1 MAKTKDSPAKTPVNS
16 QKKKSVESSHDIS
29 CNINCSCNCEDNLK
43 EIKAEFENTV
53 NELKREFNGKIDL
66 LKDLL
71 SSKDKVIAEL
81 GIKIGTLT
89 KASDEV
95 IQGLNFVTKETTD
108 LKDNIDQTV
117 SKINTQANEIAEVKD
132 KARDLEDRS
141 RRGNIVMFGV
151 PEAEG
156 DKNVTEKTEEL
167 LIDVLEKHSL
177 LNKTDLENTYS
188 LFERVHRLGPRKE
201 GKTRPIIAKCSFY
214 KDKERWLKSSSNLK
228 GTPYSLAEDYCKTTL
243 DIRRQ
248 LVARGKEAKDS
259 NDAVLSFRVNYKRL
273 VLRCLNKSTN
283 MTFFRGFNLSETNHP
298 GWHKLTFNNPSN
310 PRPRGD
316 GFQG

>member
-1 MAKTKDSPAKTPVNS
+1 M
-16 QKKKSVESSHDIS
+16 
-29 CNINCSCNCEDNLK
+29 
-43 EIKAEFENTV
+43 
-53 NELKREFNGKIDL
+53 
-66 LKDLL
+66 
-71 SSKDKVIAEL
+71 
-81 GIKIGTLT
+81 
-89 KASDEV
+89 
-95 IQGLNFVTKETTD
+95 
-108 LKDNIDQTV
+108 
-117 SKINTQANEIAEVKD
+117 KD

-156 DKNVTEKTEEL
+156 DKNTTEKTEEL
-167 LIDVLEKHSL
+167 LIDVLEKQGL

-188 LFERVHRLGPRKE
+188 LFKRVHRLGPRKE

-283 MTFFRGFNLSETNHP
+283 MTFFRGFNLSETNYP

-310 PRPRGD
+310 PQLRGD

>member
-1 MAKTKDSPAKTPVNS
+1 M
-16 QKKKSVESSHDIS
+16 HHYH
-29 CNINCSCNCEDNLK
+29 
-43 EIKAEFENTV
+43 TV

-108 LKDNIDQTV
+108 LKDNIDETV
-117 SKINTQANEIAEVKD
+117 SKINNQANEIAEVKD

-156 DKNVTEKTEEL
+156 DKNTTEKTEEL
-167 LIDVLEKHSL
+167 LIDVLEKQGL
-177 LNKTDLENTYS
+177 LK
-188 LFERVHRLGPRKE
+188 
-201 GKTRPIIAKCSFY
+201 
-214 KDKERWLKSSSNLK
+214 
-228 GTPYSLAEDYCKTTL
+228 
-243 DIRRQ
+243 
-248 LVARGKEAKDS
+248 
-259 NDAVLSFRVNYKRL
+259 
-273 VLRCLNKSTN
+273 
-283 MTFFRGFNLSETNHP
+283 
-298 GWHKLTFNNPSN
+298 
-310 PRPRGD
+310 
-316 GFQG
+316 